1 MRRLCK
7 LVVLF
12 IMVLFS
18 RISLAQEITYKGF
31 LDINASANKNYSTF
45 GFGGFDNFVSSQL
58 SDKLSFIG
66 EIIVQPKEGQE
77 FRVDVER
84 IHITYEFNDNF
95 KIKVGRFYAPIGYYT
110 TNFYSDHA
118 AIFTPSIARPA
129 ILAYED
135 DGGVLETRATG
146 VMFSAS
152 NLTAL
157 NLSYDF
163 ALTNGIG
170 SSVAGD
176 NDKNKAVTMRLTA
189 NPFEGLSFGAGARF
203 DKLDA
208 TTISRVS
215 NVELGESVTS
225 NNFSAFGAYNKGKW
239 LLIGEYY
246 SIVNQSNSVG
256 TVKSQGA
263 FAYAGYTIKNKLTP
277 YVQYDYLDIAAND
290 VYYSNAGNES
300 GFDWGVKY
308 AFSYKSVLKAEYHVD
323 SQTGY
328 LQYAIGF

>member
-1 MRRLCK
+1 MRKVFGLA
-7 LVVLF
+7 VLF
-12 IMVLFS
+12 VLFYRYS
-18 RISLAQEITYKGF
+18 HAQEIAYKGF

-66 EIIVQPKEGQE
+66 EIIVQPRDGQE

-95 KIKVGRFYAPIGYYT
+95 KLKVGRFYAPIGYYT

-118 AIFTPSIARPA
+118 ATFTPSIARPV
-129 ILAYED
+129 ILSYED
-135 DGGVLETRATG
+135 DGGVLETRGTG
-146 VMFSAS
+146 IMFTAS

-157 NLSYDF
+157 KLTYDL

-189 NPFEGLSFGAGARF
+189 NPLEGLSFGAGARF

-208 TTISRVS
+208 STISRAT
-215 NVELGESVTS
+215 NVELGESVTT
-225 NNFSAFGAYNKGKW
+225 NNFSAFAAYRNEKW
-239 LLIGEYY
+239 LVMSEYF
-246 SIVNQSNSVG
+246 SIVNHSASAG
-256 TVKSQGA
+256 TVTSKGA
-263 FAYAGYTIKNKLTP
+263 FAYAGYTIKSKLTP
-277 YVQYDYLDIAAND
+277 YAQYDYLDIAAND
-290 VYYSNAGNES
+290 MYFSSAANES
-300 GFDWGVKY
+300 GLDLGIKY
-308 AFSYKSVLKAEYHVD
+308 AFTYKSVLKAEYHID
-323 SQTGY
+323 SQTSL